1 MKNRNKEPSR
11 PATKGRS
18 ASTRAVGRDE
28 ADLFALAM
36 REVKPLRQEGA
47 KRAAPDGA
55 APVARAETAAG
66 AIRAVRSLE
75 RGPIRTTDKLPE
87 LKTGASPGLDKRM
100 AARLKRG
107 QLAIEGRID
116 LHGMTQDK
124 AHRALEAF
132 LGASQ
137 GAGKRCVL
145 VITGKGLRPT
155 GETGVLRNLVPR
167 WMNAPAIRGRVLSFC
182 TAQPRDGGTG
192 ALYVLLKRK
201 R

>member
-1 MKNRNKEPSR
+1 M
-11 PATKGRS
+11 
-18 ASTRAVGRDE
+18 
-28 ADLFALAM
+28 
-36 REVKPLRQEGA
+36 
-47 KRAAPDGA
+47 
-55 APVARAETAAG
+55 
-66 AIRAVRSLE
+66 
-75 RGPIRTTDKLPE
+75 
-87 LKTGASPGLDKRM
+87 
-100 AARLKRG
+100 RLKRG
-107 QLAIEGRID
+107 QLAIDGRID

-124 AHRALEAF
+124 AHRALEKF
-132 LGASQ
+132 LTASQ
-137 GAGKRCVL
+137 GAGQRCVL